1 MFPGMRQNRT
11 SISSPKQ
18 KYSGPATAPATSG
31 SDQTAY
37 VYNKGLLVNGYT
49 TDVDAYTINGNTY
62 FKLRD
67 LATLVDAYVYYDAGS
82 KEIYVVTEM

>member
-1 MFPGMRQNRT
+1 M
-11 SISSPKQ
+11 
-18 KYSGPATAPATSG
+18 
-31 SDQTAY
+31 
-37 VYNKGLLVNGYT
+37 
-49 TDVDAYTINGNTY
+49 DAYTINSNTY

>member
-1 MFPGMRQNRT
+1 MFPGMRQIRT

-18 KYSGPATAPATSG
+18 NTLALQRLLPPAVE
-31 SDQTAY
+31 TAY

-49 TDVDAYTINGNTY
+49 TDVDAYTINSNTY